1 MEPGKYLGLSE
12 TFLEMIE
19 RRMAPPPSVTLPDW
33 KNFNRVTGGFRMNEF
48 SIVCGPTG
56 CGKTTFLANLSAQ
69 LAKTEARQFIMSV
82 ETGAHDYMAR
92 VASAVSGMDLNSGDR
107 VPESIVMRLA
117 ANHQETFARK
127 NMFFSLY
134 EDRVSVEQIMHDI
147 EHLQQKERVNIVFID
162 NLNYLLDVR
171 KSTDLVVEMDRV
183 IHSLIVFVK
192 RLPVHIVMVMHPRKT
207 EGGRVESEFDIKG
220 SATAVQEAQNVFLF
234 NRPNQK
240 EIESGERSKFEREL
254 KIAKMRRRGQFVGNF
269 ILFKNEG
276 TRYLESE
283 QLYEQSRRS
292 APDHGSRRA
301 DWN

>member
-1 MEPGKYLGLSE
+1 MEPGKYLSLSE

-19 RRMAPPPSVTLPDW
+19 RRMAPPPSVALPDW

-48 SIVCGPTG
+48 SIICGPTG

-69 LAKTEARQFIMSV
+69 LAKTDARQFIMSV

-92 VASAVSGMDLNSGDR
+92 VASAVSGTDLNSGDR

-147 EHLQQKERVNIVFID
+147 EHVHQREGANIVFID

-171 KSTDLVVEMDRV
+171 KSVDMVVEMDRV

-207 EGGRVESEFDIKG
+207 EGGRVDSEFDIKG

-234 NRPNQK
+234 NRPHPKDLQ
-240 EIESGERSKFEREL
+240 SGERSKFEREL

-269 ILFKNEG
+269 ILFENQAS
-276 TRYLESE
+276 RYIEKE
-283 QLYEQSRRS
+283 NLYEQSGSYPSDFRS
-292 APDHGSRRA
+292 SRA